1 MIVSGSRGKSAGVD
15 RGAALLIV
23 LWLVVIL
30 SVIAMHLAQ
39 MMHYEARAAGYYRDE
54 LQARALAEAGL
65 ARFMAELKLDTN
77 RFDAYSEA
85 WYRETVT
92 APEQGAFADSGG
104 FFLEPLEV
112 EQLDTRGAVAGTYTL
127 RVSDET
133 GKFSIAGSLS
143 AGEKGKVLVDI
154 ISAAGAENS
163 QEISDSILDWIDGND
178 LHRLNGAEGE
188 DYYLRLPSPYECKN
202 AALDTVDE
210 LLLVR
215 GVTPELM
222 RESGD
227 LPGLRDLLTVY
238 TRGEINVNTVS
249 RELLEVLLGP
259 GSEHLAG
266 AVIDRRAGL
275 DGIDGT
281 ADDEPYERTGDVWR
295 TPGLSEARTSQPML
309 RQLSV
314 RSTFLSVEATGAVR
328 QGRTARRIRVV
339 IAKTGKDPRI
349 VYWREG

>member
-1 MIVSGSRGKSAGVD
+1 MIVSAERGNSPGSQ

-30 SVIAMHLAQ
+30 SVIAMHLSQ

-85 WYRETVT
+85 WFRETVT
-92 APEQGAFADSGG
+92 APEEGTFADSGG

-112 EQLDTRGAVAGTYTL
+112 EQLDASGAVAGTYTL
-127 RVSDET
+127 RVADET
-133 GKFSIAGSLS
+133 AKFSIAGSLS
-143 AGEKGKVLVDI
+143 AGEKGRVLVDI
-154 ISAAGAENS
+154 IGAVGAENP
-163 QEISDSILDWIDGND
+163 QEISDSILDWVDADD

-188 DYYLRLPSPYECKN
+188 DYYLTLPSPYECKN
-202 AALDTVDE
+202 ARFDTVDE

-222 RESGD
+222 RGSGG
-227 LPGLRDLLTVY
+227 LPGLRDLLTVH
-238 TRGEINVNTVS
+238 TRGEMNVNTVS
-249 RELLEVLLGP
+249 RELLEVLLGA
-259 GSEHLAG
+259 GFEHLAG

-281 ADDEPYERTGDVWR
+281 ADDEPYERSQDVWR
-295 TPGLSEARTSQPML
+295 TPGLSAVRTSGSML
-309 RQLSV
+309 RQMSV
-314 RSTFLSVEATGAVR
+314 QSTFLSVEATGAVR

-339 IAKTGKDPRI
+339 IAKKGKDPRI